1 MWCSMTIGLIGSIT
15 CLTVFIVDRFTNFN
29 IIEEEKA
36 FNKSPHLIST
46 LGSIAINKVTSE
58 IDNKISKKS
67 EQIEVNKNDEVLNGG
82 GPMDPSMNAVLLVR
96 EVVTKAASAA
106 NKSRLQYD
114 KDL

>member
-1 MWCSMTIGLIGSIT
+1 MWCSMTFGLIGSIT
-15 CLTVFIVDRFTNFN
+15 CLTVFILDRFTNFN

-46 LGSIAINKVTSE
+46 LGSIAINQVTSK

-82 GPMDPSMNAVLLVR
+82 GPSTNAVLLVR
-96 EVVTKAASAA
+96 EVVSKAASAA
-106 NKSRLQYD
+106 NKSHF
-114 KDL
+114 